1 VTATKVFTSFGE
13 ILTTEPPSSEKQCCS
28 GDEVASVLVEVPPGH
43 CVIFVAKKSS
53 KKRKDKRKTHGKP
66 DAVRVQVAVEVKN
79 VPGVRKHLTAALLR
93 EAAMKYIET
102 GLIRKVSG

>member
-1 VTATKVFTSFGE
+1 LWRE
-13 ILTTEPPSSEKQCCS
+13 
-28 GDEVASVLVEVPPGH
+28 
-43 CVIFVAKKSS
+43 SS

-102 GLIRKVSG
+102 GINKKGFRVKVIRWLNPVRVDGSRARWKSSNDAGES